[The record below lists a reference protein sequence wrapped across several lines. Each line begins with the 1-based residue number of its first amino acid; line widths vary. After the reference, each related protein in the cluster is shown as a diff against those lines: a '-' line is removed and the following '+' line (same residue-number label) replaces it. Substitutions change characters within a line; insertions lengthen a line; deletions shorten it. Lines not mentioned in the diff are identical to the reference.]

1 MKNLDDFVNEKKYD
15 YHCVIPPFNMQII
28 RQALEAYKDNDDRKK
43 NEGNG
48 KPDIK
53 GIDDTLELLN
63 KSKIE

>member
-43 NEGNG
+43 MKEME